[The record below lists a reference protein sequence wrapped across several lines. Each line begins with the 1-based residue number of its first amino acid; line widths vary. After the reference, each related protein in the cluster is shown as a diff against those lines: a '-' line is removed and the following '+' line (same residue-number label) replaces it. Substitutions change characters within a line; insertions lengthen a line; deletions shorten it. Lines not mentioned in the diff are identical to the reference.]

1 MGESARDSLCRH
13 GSKRNSPNRY
23 VLPMGAGPLTGD
35 MCEPTT
41 SRFSSVAFRNICN
54 LQLSAFQGLRAFQF
68 FFIVFS
74 EFLKDFPI
82 AFRRKCTPM
91 HGRDSPIDCQKGTQR
106 KNAPGAYESTF
117 EPRRTNLRVCGAFAA
132 SRLSLEQG
140 QVSIG
145 AGLRP
150 QRERRKRTP
159 LGSVGRNRA
168 KRKDSP
174 FQDRQ
179 ESLWRA

>member
-1 MGESARDSLCRH
+1 LGVKKMGESARDSLCRH

-41 SRFSSVAFRNICN
+41 SRFSFVALRNICN

-106 KNAPGAYESTF
+106 KSAPRAYESTF

-132 SRLSLEQG
+132 SRLNLNKG
-140 QVSIG
+140 QVSPRVHII
-145 AGLRP
+145 AKLL
-150 QRERRKRTP
+150 QSSWTEAAT
-159 LGSVGRNRA
+159 RA
-168 KRKDSP
+168 TQAYSA
-174 FQDRQ
+174 
-179 ESLWRA
+179 W